1 MRGRRRSAARLL
13 VGTAATAA
21 FLWLFLR
28 EADLGAAWEEIRGL
42 PAGTIAGAVAL
53 VGVNVVVMALR
64 WRYLLAAAGHEVALR
79 SLVSSVAVGRAAN
92 NVIPARG
99 GDLLRI
105 ESMREV
111 AKVPAFVSA
120 GTLFAERLLDGV
132 VLAVFILAGA
142 LLVGGGGV
150 PLLTGIALSAGT
162 ALGVVLVVL
171 AARRPAA
178 AERLA
183 GRAAGRLPERWRERT
198 TRAAGNFVVGLGAF
212 RRRRPLVLAGLT
224 SFGMWAADLAMFAL
238 VGRAY
243 GLDLGLG
250 AYLLLE
256 GIGNLALAVPATAA
270 GLGTFDYITFLTA
283 RHVELDEQTATA
295 YVLTM
300 HALVVLPVTILG
312 GLLLRPALPRLFR
325 GRAEE
330 PGQRR
335 AES

>member
-1 MRGRRRSAARLL
+1 MRGRRRSVVRLL
-13 VGTAATAA
+13 IGTGATAA

-28 EADLGAAWEEIRGL
+28 EAEVGPAWEQIREL
-42 PAGTIAGAVAL
+42 PLVTVGAAVAL
-53 VGVNVVVMALR
+53 VAVNVTVMALR

-99 GDLLRI
+99 GALLRI

-111 AKVPAFVSA
+111 ARVPAFVSV

-132 VLAVFILAGA
+132 VLAAFILAGA

-162 ALGVVLVVL
+162 ALGVALVVL
-171 AARRPAA
+171 AARRPAE

-183 GRAAGRLPERWRERT
+183 GRLAGRLSERWRERA
-198 TRAAGNFVVGLGAF
+198 TRSVGQFIGGLSAF
-212 RRRRPLVLAGLT
+212 RGRRTLALAGAT
-224 SFGMWAADLAMFAL
+224 SLGMWTADVAMFAL

-250 AYLLLE
+250 AYLLME

-270 GLGTFDYITFLTA
+270 GLGTFDYITFLAA
-283 RHVELDEQTATA
+283 RHVELDEETATA

-300 HALVVLPVTILG
+300 HAFVVLPVTLMG
-312 GLLLRPALPRLFR
+312 ALLLRPALPRLFR
-325 GRAEE
+325 GRTEQE
-330 PGQRR
+330 PGQP
-335 AES
+335 

>member
-1 MRGRRRSAARLL
+1 MRGRRRNAVRLL
-13 VGTAATAA
+13 VGTAASAA

-28 EADLGAAWEEIRGL
+28 QAELGAAWEEIRGL
-42 PAGTIAGAVAL
+42 PLVTVGAAVAL

-111 AKVPAFVSA
+111 ARVPVFVTA
-120 GTLFAERLLDGV
+120 GTLFAERLADGV
-132 VLAVFILAGA
+132 VLALFILTGA

-162 ALGVVLVVL
+162 ALGVALVVF
-171 AARRPAA
+171 AARRPAS
-178 AERLA
+178 AERLGERLA
-183 GRAAGRLPERWRERT
+183 RRLPERWRER
-198 TRAAGNFVVGLGAF
+198 AGRSARHFVVGLGAF
-212 RRRRPLVLAGLT
+212 RGRRVLALVGAT
-224 SFGMWAADLAMFAL
+224 SLGMWTVDVAMFAL
-238 VGRAY
+238 VGHAY
-243 GLDLGLG
+243 ELDLGLG

-283 RHVELDEQTATA
+283 RHVEIDEESATA

-312 GLLLRPALPRLFR
+312 ALLLRPALPRLFR

-330 PGQRR
+330 PG
-335 AES
+335 